1 MKNKATRI
9 FVFMSQS
16 WRMMSHRICWERGLL
31 SVDVLWRLLGS
42 PPWSRSRFEFEIINW
57 LVIQVIFSTR
67 FFQKIQRK
75 FFPFSFESIWSKG
88 WIRSIFISQRVIIE
102 QLFGTDHRMLNYKDE
117 DKKVFKPTCN
127 SRLKFESELLYSKIS
142 FQTSILF
149 IITNRKS

>member
-1 MKNKATRI
+1 MINCKFKCSKFWMRYGRRSFKNFNQKTFKHFELLQKKKYDFKI
-9 FVFMSQS
+9 DFNLKWS
-16 WRMMSHRICWERGLL
+16 SH
-31 SVDVLWRLLGS
+31 
-42 PPWSRSRFEFEIINW
+42 
-57 LVIQVIFSTR
+57 
-67 FFQKIQRK
+67 FFQHASSKRYRES
-75 FFPFSFESIWSKG
+75 FSLFSFESIWSKG